1 MLLDAWHPGFI
12 DMARGVEDTT
22 AERGWTVVVS
32 NTARDPA
39 RERTYLRLFAEQ
51 RLAGL
56 IVVPQGLSAED
67 IRRIQGDG
75 APVVVVDRA
84 ETAEDIMSVAVDDVA
99 GGELAARHLIDLG
112 HRHLAFVGDEASA
125 EPVRDRLDGVRKG
138 IAEARVDV
146 RLDILPAELTAEAGR
161 ARGEELAALPA
172 HRRPT
177 AVMSATDLLTFGVLQ
192 SLLQH
197 GIRVPADV
205 SLVGY
210 DDIPFARYLSVPL
223 TTVRRP
229 HYEMGTTAAQ
239 MLTGVL
245 AGVAPEQRHVIFQ
258 PEFVVRDS
266 TDSPTAGAIE
276 HLYAEHLAQQTLIGH
291 HSPSRCR
298 CHQHRATRRLLQ
310 PDGSGRPAQCSQKPD
325 EAPRDDLGCI
335 IKMRNDV
342 MHPTRTKRT
351 FYQWSEAQPRG
362 ALPCTRPSR
371 LRGLPRTVPS
381 PDRGQPLARIPPLRQ
396 TRMGQDERAIISA
409 RGETGIASPA
419 GTPAR
424 AAGSSRCNR
433 CRR

>member
-1 MLLDAWHPGFI
+1 VSRITGDEDGGRASIKDVARLAGVSPGTVSNVLNYPGRVTAARREAVEAAIHQLRFVRNEAARHLRAGRSSTVGLMLLDAWHPGFI

-22 AERGWTVVVS
+22 SERGWTVVVS

-56 IVVPQGLSAED
+56 IVVPQDLSAED
-67 IRRIQGDG
+67 IRRIQADG

-125 EPVRDRLDGVRKG
+125 EPVRDRLVGVRKA
-138 IAEARVDV
+138 IAEAPVDV
-146 RLDILPAELTAEAGR
+146 RLDILPAELTVEAGR

-172 HRRPT
+172 RWRPT
-177 AVMSATDLLTFGVLQ
+177 AVTSATDPLAFGVLQ

-276 HLYAEHLAQQTLIGH
+276 HLGYGGLCGLIG
-291 HSPSRCR
+291 
-298 CHQHRATRRLLQ
+298 
-310 PDGSGRPAQCSQKPD
+310 PDGRRRAARGPA
-325 EAPRDDLGCI
+325 
-335 IKMRNDV
+335 
-342 MHPTRTKRT
+342 
-351 FYQWSEAQPRG
+351 
-362 ALPCTRPSR
+362 
-371 LRGLPRTVPS
+371 S
-381 PDRGQPLARIPPLRQ
+381 PV
-396 TRMGQDERAIISA
+396 SA
-409 RGETGIASPA
+409 REQPEISVISPYR
-419 GTPAR
+419 PPRR
-424 AAGSSRCNR
+424 APITIIGCT
-433 CRR
+433 